1 MTDLLI
7 STLRELRHGDA
18 DRVADLFPADRRREI
33 LQDAIRRGSPPDGA
47 RAGENPRRVFSPRR
61 RTRVAFAPALGL
73 LMVAAVIIATL
84 MLGGGSSLGP
94 QGAVGAITFHTAA
107 NGDIVATVV
116 NPFAAQ
122 RELDEAFAAK
132 GLHIEVD
139 LIPVSPSLVG
149 TVVSTSEDGSSEAIR
164 PLLHGSCL
172 SGGGGC
178 RIGIEISPSFSGHGS
193 ITLGRPARA
202 GETYE
207 SQASAF
213 AAGEPLH
220 CSGLLGGRASTAAG
234 ALGSRGIEAEWREDS
249 VEGTTVHSKVLSSP
263 PQGSYVWE
271 AVMAAPGRA
280 IVWAEPTPWPADP
293 AHGSG
298 FNQGC

>member
-1 MTDLLI
+1 MLQ
-7 STLRELRHGDA
+7 ELRHDDA
-18 DRVADLFPADRRREI
+18 DLVTELFPRDSRHKI
-33 LQDAIRRGSPPDGA
+33 LDEAIRRGSLADRA
-47 RAGENPRRVFSPRR
+47 RPADWPKRVRSSRR
-61 RTRVAFAPALGL
+61 RIRLAFAPALGL
-73 LMVAAVIIATL
+73 LLAAAVAVATF
-84 MLGGGSSLGP
+84 GGGSSLGP
-94 QGAVGAITFHTAA
+94 QAAAGAVTFHTTAT
-107 NGDIVATVV
+107 GDIVATVV

-132 GLHIEVD
+132 GLHITVD

-178 RIGIEISPSFSGHGS
+178 RIGIEISPSFSGQGS
-193 ITLGRPARA
+193 ITLGRPAQA
-202 GETYE
+202 GESYE

-220 CSGLLGGRASTAAG
+220 CSGLLGGRVSTAVS

-249 VEGTTVHSKVLSSP
+249 EEGTTVHSKVLSGP
-263 PQGSYVWE
+263 PPDGYVWE

-280 IVWAEPTPWPADP
+280 IVWAEPTAWPADP